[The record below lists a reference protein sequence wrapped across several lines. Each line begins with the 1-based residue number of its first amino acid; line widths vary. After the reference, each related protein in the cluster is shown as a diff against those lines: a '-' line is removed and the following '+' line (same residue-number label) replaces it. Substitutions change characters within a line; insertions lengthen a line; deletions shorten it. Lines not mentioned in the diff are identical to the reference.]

1 MIMEKREERMLR
13 VVQGTKVYGG
23 AQAINSVDFD
33 IGQGEIHGLVG
44 ENGAGK
50 STLCKAL
57 AGAIS
62 LSSGDILLDGQKQ
75 TFATPADAL
84 KAGIV
89 MVYQETS
96 LIPTMTVAQNIIL
109 GREKIHD
116 PAARYV
122 YRCPTAPPI
131 DEFPCRPN
139 GNGLDSGGSAEANGG
154 DRARC
159 PSSRP
164 AHHLR

>member
-1 MIMEKREERMLR
+1 MIMENREEPMLR

-33 IGQGEIHGLVG
+33 IRQGEIHGLVG

-62 LSSGDILLDGQKQ
+62 LSSGEILLDGRKQ

-84 KAGIV
+84 KSGIV

-109 GREKIHD
+109 GREKYMTRLRGMYI
-116 PAARYV
+116 AAQQLLQSMNFHV
-122 YRCPTAPPI
+122 DPTAMVS
-131 DEFPCRPN
+131 
-139 GNGLDSGGSAEANGG
+139 DSGGSAEANGG
-154 DRARC
+154 NRARR
-159 PSSRP
+159 PSSRA